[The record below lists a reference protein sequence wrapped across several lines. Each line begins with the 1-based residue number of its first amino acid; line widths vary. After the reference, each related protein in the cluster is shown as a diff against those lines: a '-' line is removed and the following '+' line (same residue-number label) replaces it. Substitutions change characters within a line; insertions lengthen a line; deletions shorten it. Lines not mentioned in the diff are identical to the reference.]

1 VSMRLR
7 DRDAE
12 FEPFYAAEAGRL
24 RSLALLLT
32 GDRDHAADL
41 TQEALLRTY
50 ESWPRIRTD
59 PGAYTRRALV
69 NLYRNWIRRRILER
83 RHRNA
88 ALALD
93 ERSWPNSPEDALRVA
108 DVLRVLSP
116 IRRATVLLRFYE
128 DMSEAQ
134 IADVLGRPIGTV
146 KSDIHRALKTLRP
159 LLEDDIKEPA

>member
-1 VSMRLR
+1 MRLR

-12 FEPFYAAEAGRL
+12 FGPFYAAEAARM

-41 TQEALLRTY
+41 AQEALLKTY
-50 ESWPRIRTD
+50 QSWPRIRTD
-59 PGAYTRRALV
+59 PGAYARRALV
-69 NLYRNWIRRRILER
+69 NLYRNWVRRRILER
-83 RHRNA
+83 KHRNA
-88 ALALD
+88 VMVLD
-93 ERSWPNSPEDALRVA
+93 ERSLPTSPEDAMRVA